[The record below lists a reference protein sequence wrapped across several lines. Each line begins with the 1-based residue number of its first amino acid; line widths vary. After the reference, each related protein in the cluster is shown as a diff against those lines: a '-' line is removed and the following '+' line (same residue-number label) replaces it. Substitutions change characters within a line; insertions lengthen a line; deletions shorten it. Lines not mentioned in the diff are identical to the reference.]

1 MSKKT
6 TYEIRTAHVF
16 GEIYYNLDDTMNS
29 LKKNTSITIKD
40 LDKCIRTIVV
50 GSNIN
55 QSENQA
61 RFNSHA
67 LGLYINREGFI
78 KLIAADHNVNPA
90 DIKLFAS
97 DIPLENIEK
106 TQLTAVISVEPPS
119 EENGQMSSVTVLA
132 DKVYSTTDIA
142 KEYRMDIS
150 TFHKYL
156 ECRNVLHREWKTH
169 KYLLCDRFC
178 GKGLVVNIP
187 NVKYL
192 RWTEKG
198 KKLLEY
204 MLKQD
209 GYEKVVRKHG

>member
-29 LKKNTSITIKD
+29 LKKTTSITIKD

-142 KEYRMDIS
+142 KEYRMDVCKLNWYL
-150 TFHKYL
+150 KY
-156 ECRNVLHREWKTH
+156 RNVQYFDKN
-169 KYLLCDRFC
+169 KYHLYSKFR
-178 GKGLVVNIP
+178 GKGLVVDIP
-187 NVKYL
+187 TMKYL

-198 KKLLEY
+198 KKFVEFMLE
-204 MLKQD
+204 QD

>member
-142 KEYRMDIS
+142 KEYRMDVCKLNWYL
-150 TFHKYL
+150 KY
-156 ECRNVLHREWKTH
+156 RNVQYFDKN
-169 KYLLCDRFC
+169 KYHLYSKFR
-178 GKGLVVNIP
+178 GKGLVVDIP
-187 NVKYL
+187 TMKYL

-198 KKLLEY
+198 KKFVEFMLE
-204 MLKQD
+204 QD